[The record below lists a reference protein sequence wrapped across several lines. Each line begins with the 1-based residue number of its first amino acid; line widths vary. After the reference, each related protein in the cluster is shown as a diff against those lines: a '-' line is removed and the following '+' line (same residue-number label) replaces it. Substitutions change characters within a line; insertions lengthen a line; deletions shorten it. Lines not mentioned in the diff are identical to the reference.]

1 MLSLRD
7 IKFVCNDQQDYIR
20 RLERAYEQQQ
30 KEIERLNTLYGAYN
44 KETKVTQKL
53 QEIME
58 QVAKELEKQS

>member
-30 KEIERLNTLYGAYN
+30 KEIERLYTLYGAYNN

-53 QEIME
+53 QEILE
-58 QVAKELEKQS
+58 QVAKELEQ